1 MFRKTI
7 CIISLIISD
16 IASLFSALY
25 LAYLIRKEV
34 LIYIYVSFRIIET
47 PPFKSYLTNYPYFL
61 GLWIIVFAYEKLYT
75 KRLLW
80 GEEIKRLWKGATI
93 SFLVIMVLTYIAHIY
108 PFVSRTVIIV
118 AWMLSL
124 FILPLFRFLTEKIL
138 IKGKSWQRNVLILGA
153 KKTGEMV
160 WERIKRNKSLG
171 YNLVGFLDDDEAL
184 TGRKL
189 GEVRVLGKI
198 QEIEKWVKDKEVRDV
213 IIAMP
218 GISREG
224 LLKVVSLCEGL
235 VDEIRIIP
243 DMFGLATL
251 GVEAADLDG
260 ILLFDLGWNLAKP
273 HNVFIKRTVDIFFS
287 GLGLIVISPLM
298 LFLTVAVKRDSEGPV
313 ILKQERLGKGENI
326 FKLLKFR
333 TMYTNEEK
341 RLREFLKKNS
351 RARQEWEQ
359 FAKIKSD
366 DPRVTGFGNWLRRCS
381 LDELPQL
388 VNVFKGEM
396 SLVGPRPYLLRNR
409 KKMGESIE
417 TITKT
422 VPGMTGLW
430 QVSGKNEL
438 TFEDRL
444 KLDEYYVRNWSL
456 WMDFIILLKTFKVVW
471 RGEGV

>member
-16 IASLFSALY
+16 IVSLFSALY

-34 LIYIYVSFRIIET
+34 LIYVYSSFRVIET
-47 PPFKSYLTNYPYFL
+47 PPFKGYFVNYPYFL
-61 GLWIIVFAYEKLYT
+61 GLWIIVFAYENLYT

-80 GEEIKRLWKGATI
+80 EEEIKCLWKGATL
-93 SFLVIMVLTYIAHIY
+93 SFLIIMVLTFIAHIY
-108 PFVSRTVIIV
+108 PFVSRTVIIF

-124 FILPLFRFLTEKIL
+124 FFLPVLRFLTKKIL
-138 IKGKSWQRNVLILGA
+138 IKGKLWQRNILILGA
-153 KKTGEMV
+153 RETGKMV
-160 WERIKRNKSLG
+160 LERIKKNKGLG
-171 YNLVGFLDDDEAL
+171 YNPVGFLDDDK
-184 TGRKL
+184 TMINRNL
-189 GEVRVLGKI
+189 GGVPVLGKV
-198 QEIEKWVKDKEVRDV
+198 QEIEKWAEDKEVKDV

-218 GISREG
+218 GVSRQE
-224 LLKVVSLCEGL
+224 LLKVVSLCEGV

-243 DMFGLATL
+243 DIFGLAIL
-251 GVEAADLDG
+251 GIEAEDLDG
-260 ILLFDLGWNLAKP
+260 ILLFDLRRNLAKL
-273 HNVFIKRTVDIFFS
+273 HNVFIKRTVDIFLS
-287 GLGLIVISPLM
+287 SLGLIVISPLM
-298 LFLTVAVKRDSEGPV
+298 LSLVVAVKRDSEGSV
-313 ILKQERLGKGENI
+313 ILKQERLGKEKSI
-326 FKLLKFR
+326 FKLFKFR
-333 TMYTNEEK
+333 TMYIDEEK
-341 RLREFLKKNS
+341 RLREFLKKHLK
-351 RARQEWEQ
+351 AREEWER
-359 FAKIKSD
+359 FAKVKSN
-366 DPRVTGFGNWLRRCS
+366 DPRVTRFGNWLRRCS

-456 WMDFIILLKTFKVVW
+456 WLDFVILVKTVKVVW